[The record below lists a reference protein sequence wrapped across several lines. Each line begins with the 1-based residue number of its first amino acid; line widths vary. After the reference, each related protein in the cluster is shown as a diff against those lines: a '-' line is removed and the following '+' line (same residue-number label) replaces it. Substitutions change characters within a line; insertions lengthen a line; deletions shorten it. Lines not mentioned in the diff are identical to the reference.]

1 MLRAHLTIRSKGLD
15 GSNEYLRNFTLKN
28 IEELYSFNIDSSR
41 IFLFDEG
48 IIYPCPY
55 IELSN
60 RSIEFFDYS
69 LRDFKE
75 LIRP

>member
-15 GSNEYLRNFTLKN
+15 GSNEHLRNFTLKN

-41 IFLFDEG
+41 IFLFDWA
-48 IIYPCPY
+48 IYPCSY
-55 IELSN
+55 IELFN
-60 RSIEFFDYS
+60 MSIEFFDYS
-69 LRDFKE
+69 LKDFKE